1 MSSHKSEVSNEP
13 FVPGEGDP
21 EPLGTAVTVIVGAI
35 LVYIVIVLLQGV
47 FYRTQEA
54 EVARKT
60 YGIPPQ
66 DLTLARSTQLEV
78 LSSYRWL
85 DQPRGVVRVPIDRA
99 MELVIQESRSQTTPS
114 PAAIGSTDSHAAPL
128 GANPPASEGH
138 ALPAAGSTPAPSTT
152 APHGGA
158 GH

>member
-1 MSSHKSEVSNEP
+1 MSSHKSEVSHEP

-35 LVYIVIVLLQGV
+35 LVYVVIILLQGV

-60 YGIPPQ
+60 FGIPPQ

-99 MELVIQESRSQTTPS
+99 MELVIQESRALVTPS
-114 PAAIGSTDSHAAPL
+114 PAAMGNSDSCK
-128 GANPPASEGH
+128 
-138 ALPAAGSTPAPSTT
+138 
-152 APHGGA
+152 
-158 GH
+158 